1 MSIRIDGTNTTANPG
16 ITGGDV
22 DTGLQFGTD
31 EVSIVTGG
39 TDRVTVDS
47 SGNVDIGSGNIAL
60 NANGSLIGSN
70 VVGTEVPTNDIG
82 LFVNNSV
89 ASVTNFIVNGDGTT
103 KIGLGA
109 GNQYGIVLK
118 PREASNKP
126 YLLVQ
131 DTETANSPNV
141 AISAAGSAAYYD
153 GTAYK
158 WQLNA
163 DGSATFAGKI
173 TTNVNSGTYLE
184 QYYNGTKVVQWDAD
198 GTLRIGGTLPAS
210 PGIRLRPDGSQTN
223 TSSYG
228 VGRTGGTGS
237 DYAFV
242 SQWNSST
249 TSYITAGGAI
259 HAITT
264 TIQPVAS
271 ERRLKE
277 NISLIDSSKAWETIK
292 TTPFYSYN
300 FIGVDSVNYGPI
312 ADEVP
317 DEMRVATDRSDDV
330 GTIHTYDNGMLQARL
345 YTALQTALTR
355 IEALEAEVT
364 ALKGAAS

>member
-163 DGSATFAGKI
+163 DGSATFAGGNIECRSTGQIALK
-173 TTNVNSGTYLE
+173 TGAGT
-184 QYYNGTKVVQWDAD
+184 
-198 GTLRIGGTLPAS
+198 
-210 PGIRLRPDGSQTN
+210 QTN
-223 TSSYG
+223 IAGETGNTAQGWNLGYISSISSGCQIKAGTS
-228 VGRTGGTGS
+228 GGCEVRSGAT
-237 DYAFV
+237 AWV
-242 SQWNSST
+242 PT
-249 TSYITAGGAI
+249 TSE
-259 HAITT
+259 
-264 TIQPVAS
+264 S
-271 ERRLKE
+271 RLKDILSDPDKNE
-277 NISLIDSSKAWETIK
+277 CWNLVRDIELKRYFYKDQDDESKE
-292 TTPFYSYN
+292 
-300 FIGVDSVNYGPI
+300 GVPYMGPM
-312 ADEVP
+312 ADWLEKQDPELVIYQEP
-317 DEMRVATDRSDDV
+317 DENGPVR
-330 GTIHTYDNGMLQARL
+330 TYNQGLLDMKALQAL
-345 YTALQTALTR
+345 STALTR

-364 ALKGAAS
+364 ALKGGAS